1 MNTLKTAATPVLVTM
16 AVLAGGCA
24 SSGSIID
31 APSVSLT
38 SVQLAELRL
47 DRQTVHLGFDVQNP
61 NPFPLPIRTVEY
73 RVLLDNEKFAGG
85 STTGSFTVPASGRD
99 DFTISVDLDVLN
111 SAEQMFSFVSG
122 GMRDQVEY
130 ELQGKLTVD
139 IPFTRPLPFSS
150 RGVID
155 MH

>member
-1 MNTLKTAATPVLVTM
+1 MVEGVTSSSDSESIE
-16 AVLAGGCA
+16 AG
-24 SSGSIID
+24 SVESI
-31 APSVSLT
+31 
-38 SVQLAELRL
+38 
-47 DRQTVHLGFDVQNP
+47 
-61 NPFPLPIRTVEY
+61 
-73 RVLLDNEKFAGG
+73 
-85 STTGSFTVPASGRD
+85 
-99 DFTISVDLDVLN
+99 VDYLDVLN